1 MNDVD
6 LREQFHNWAAPLR
19 AAAAPEFAGIRR
31 RARRRTARLAAL
43 AGGTAA
49 AIAVAVSLVGGVLTG
64 PAGGPDHV
72 SHPASFWGQSRY
84 PAPGQAPYVFING
97 SASGSPM
104 IGDAASGRIAGR
116 LATVGTRGI
125 FGAAAVTSNDRLFV
139 LAQQSEADRITF
151 AEARITPSGS
161 VLLRRILPGISVA
174 ASQIY
179 GMTVNPAGTRLV
191 LNTWPAGRT
200 GAGKLLV
207 YDLTAGT
214 LVDSWPENHTGVVT
228 FQYWP
233 TADRLA
239 LYWQDSGSLA
249 YSGLRILNTAVRSAG
264 PSLAAATQPGPDL
277 RGYHR
282 GAFTAD
288 GSVALNMIQSGSAEV
303 LQEFS
308 ARSGALLRTIPI
320 GTARAQQDSPDFCG
334 VLWAS
339 ADGRE
344 LLTQCGRRQQEVVN
358 GTVTRVKLA
367 WNFLAPQTPV
377 TTFAW

>member
-6 LREQFHNWAAPLR
+6 LREQFHDWAAPLR
-19 AAAAPEFAGIRR
+19 ATLAPEFTGIRR
-31 RARRRTARLAAL
+31 RARRRTSRLAAV
-43 AGGTAA
+43 AVG
-49 AIAVAVSLVGGVLTG
+49 AVAVVVIAASLAGSVLTR
-64 PAGGPDHV
+64 PAGGQGHAA
-72 SHPASFWGQSRY
+72 HPASPWSHSRY
-84 PAPGQAPYVFING
+84 PAPRQAPYVFINS

-104 IGDAASGRIAGR
+104 IGDAATGRIAGK
-116 LATVGTRGI
+116 LATVGSQGI
-125 FGAAAVTSNDRLFV
+125 FGAAAATSNDRLFV
-139 LAQQSEADRITF
+139 LAQQSDADRITF

-161 VLLRRILPGISVA
+161 VRLRRILPGISLA

-214 LVDSWPENHTGVVT
+214 LIGSWPENLSSPVK

-233 TADRLA
+233 TADGLA
-239 LYWQDSGSLA
+239 LYWQDSGSGA
-249 YSGLRILNTAVRSAG
+249 YSGLRILNTAGRPAG
-264 PSLAAATQPGPDL
+264 LSLAAATKPGPDL
-277 RGYHR
+277 RGYHS
-282 GAFTAD
+282 GGLTAD
-288 GSVALNMIQSGSAEV
+288 GSVALNMVRSGSAEV

-308 ARSGALLRTIPI
+308 ARSGTLMRTIPI
-320 GTARAQQDSPDFCG
+320 GTAQAERDSPDFCG

-339 ADGRE
+339 ADGRD
-344 LLTQCGRRQQEVVN
+344 LLTQCGSRQQEVVT
-358 GTVTRVKLA
+358 GKVTHVKLA